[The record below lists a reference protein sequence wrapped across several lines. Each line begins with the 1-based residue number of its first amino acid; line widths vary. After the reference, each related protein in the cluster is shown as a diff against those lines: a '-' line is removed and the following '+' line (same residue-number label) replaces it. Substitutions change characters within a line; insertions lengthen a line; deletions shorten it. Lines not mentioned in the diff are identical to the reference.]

1 MDNKIIDDD
10 SEKLKYID
18 ENIID
23 KGYNVDD
30 LNAFII
36 GRRAVSIEDLPLNL
50 LKIEIEDFKNEKLK
64 DAFITVKKTM
74 ALTKRDEQ
82 LNELYSCQIFK
93 IKYLPMQECIL
104 SQFEKDKKKLNI
116 KITNGKFEKIG
127 GIFSQNKF
135 VCEVSCKELESNV
148 NRTFD
153 DFEWLKYQL
162 SEKYPLIYIPPLCTI
177 NIKDKSKNDISTLFI
192 KNIIRF
198 LKAIMR
204 RKLLRI
210 SPMIYQFLT
219 LDKDKFIKYKEAL
232 NKRKFTLHLKMENFK
247 SLKEIEEFNFNK
259 QQIYLPEKYIQKI
272 NFTSCN
278 NLTTSLNETL
288 TQISNDFKNLSL
300 HIKDLSNIFSNLYSL
315 YTQAEF
321 NDDMK
326 NIIAKYRNIFS
337 HWSNQYEKYFEFFS
351 NDFKDYFTYVNA
363 EINELNNIY
372 IQFVKYKEDYEK
384 SGIQLF
390 EKKEKLFY
398 EKKYDKWEL
407 SKEDKEKLNEFK
419 NNFSEAMHYIC
430 KDYSTLIEGQK
441 IRVACSCNI
450 IMREFKKVNKYLGEQ
465 FLELYTN
472 FTELCQN
479 ASKDM
484 FDYEKLFKL

>member
-36 GRRAVSIEDLPLNL
+36 GRRAVSIEDLSLEV
-50 LKIEIEDFKNEKLK
+50 LKIEIEDFKN
-64 DAFITVKKTM
+64 
-74 ALTKRDEQ
+74 
-82 LNELYSCQIFK
+82 
-93 IKYLPMQECIL
+93 
-104 SQFEKDKKKLNI
+104 
-116 KITNGKFEKIG
+116 
-127 GIFSQNKF
+127 
-135 VCEVSCKELESNV
+135 
-148 NRTFD
+148 
-153 DFEWLKYQL
+153 
-162 SEKYPLIYIPPLCTI
+162 EKYPLIYIPPLCTI

-210 SPMIYQFLT
+210 SPIIYQFLT

-247 SLKEIEEFNFNK
+247 SLKESEEFNFNK
-259 QQIYLPEKYIQKI
+259 QQIYLPEKYIQNI

-278 NLTTSLNETL
+278 NLTSSLNETL
-288 TQISNDFKNLSL
+288 TQVCNDFKNLSL
-300 HIKDLSNIFSNLYSL
+300 HIKDLSDIFSKLYSL

-321 NDDMK
+321 NEDMK
-326 NIIAKYRNIFS
+326 HIIAQYRNIFS
-337 HWSNQYEKYFEFFS
+337 HWSNQYEKLFEFFS
-351 NDFKDYFTYVNA
+351 NDFKEYFTYVNS

-407 SKEDKEKLNEFK
+407 SKEDKDRLNEFK
-419 NNFSEAMHYIC
+419 NNYSEAMHYIC
-430 KDYSTLIEGQK
+430 KDYSILIEGQK

-479 ASKDM
+479 ASKNM

>member
-82 LNELYSCQIFK
+82 LNELYSSQIFK

-162 SEKYPLIYIPPLCTI
+162 SEKYPLIYIPPLFTI
-177 NIKDKSKNDISTLFI
+177 NIKDKSKNDISTLFVKI
-192 KNIIRF
+192 IIRF

-300 HIKDLSNIFSNLYSL
+300 HTKDLSNIFSNLYSL

>member
-82 LNELYSCQIFK
+82 LNELYSNQNFK

-247 SLKEIEEFNFNK
+247 SLKETEEFNFNK

-288 TQISNDFKNLSL
+288 TQVSNDFKNLSQ

-372 IQFVKYKEDYEK
+372 IQFVNYKEDYEK

-390 EKKEKLFY
+390 EKKEKLFN

-441 IRVACSCNI
+441 IRVVCSCNI

>member
-36 GRRAVSIEDLPLNL
+36 GRRATSIEELPLEL
-50 LKIEIEDFKNEKLK
+50 LKIEIEDFKNEKLN

-74 ALTKRDEQ
+74 ALTKKDEQ
-82 LNELYSCQIFK
+82 LNELYSSQIFK

-127 GIFSQNKF
+127 GLFSQNKF
-135 VCEVSCKELESNV
+135 ICEVSCKELESNV

-162 SEKYPLIYIPPLCTI
+162 NEKYPLIYIPPLCTI
-177 NIKDKSKNDISTLFI
+177 NIKDKSKNDISTLFVKI
-192 KNIIRF
+192 IIRF

-247 SLKEIEEFNFNK
+247 STKEKEEIKFIK
-259 QQIYLPEKYIQKI
+259 QQIYLPEKYLEKLKLSEYNILI
-272 NFTSCN
+272 D
-278 NLTTSLNETL
+278 NLNKALL
-288 TQISNDFKNLSL
+288 DVALDFKNLS
-300 HIKDLSNIFSNLYSL
+300 
-315 YTQAEF
+315 
-321 NDDMK
+321 K
-326 NIIAKYRNIFS
+326 NIKELSFLFGKLHAQATLAEQNENIKNVLGNFR
-337 HWSNQYEKYFEFFS
+337 
-351 NDFKDYFTYVNA
+351 
-363 EINELNNIY
+363 NNI
-372 IQFVKYKEDYEK
+372 K
-384 SGIQLF
+384 SLVRFI
-390 EKKEKLFY
+390 
-398 EKKYDKWEL
+398 
-407 SKEDKEKLNEFK
+407 
-419 NNFSEAMHYIC
+419 
-430 KDYSTLIEGQK
+430 
-441 IRVACSCNI
+441 
-450 IMREFKKVNKYLGEQ
+450 
-465 FLELYTN
+465 
-472 FTELCQN
+472 
-479 ASKDM
+479 
-484 FDYEKLFKL
+484 